1 MKLLQNE
8 TLNVSPN
15 CLNRDAND
23 GKRAENEY
31 KHQGLRETY
40 EVLHKEMNEKTELSV
55 RNSSSSVETELLH

>member
-1 MKLLQNE
+1 MKLLQSE